1 MLLLQSPPL
10 RLSSTQ
16 TSRRKLNSRRKHLVS
31 TRLDPHLYP
40 SHDLCAFAAFH
51 NPHNIKRPQAKKA
64 GPTVKKATMPAVIP
78 VSAGETPVPSTAQQ
92 HGIDWYRSTADDD
105 AAIIEER
112 RQRNWEDK
120 QKKKEQRKFNKMFGQ
135 WNPQAPHK
143 PERYSNLRA
152 YRASG
157 GYRRKKEGFNA
168 FLRGAADQAR
178 SHEESEGANEPQPT
192 SSSEPDPFSSAAK
205 PSFAPPASYDE
216 PTTQS
221 GEDTHARPMHL
232 SEQSQNEVPPPAT
245 ASPSNIPRAFPPPP
259 SVGDDYPPSFPHP
272 KSAPPLA
279 SIYQGSTIS
288 APPVRYSNAT
298 ISAPPVRFERPD
310 VQMDDADNEP
320 VYDERPAKRPKIS
333 KAEAMMAKM
342 GYKKGQG
349 LGKNSDGVV
358 THLEVKKRKVPPG
371 ASTFDEEGG
380 KVKSQQVWDVRGG
393 ERTQKDEPGRFGEE
407 SSVVVTWG
415 CVEGI
420 NWDTNADRNDGGIRQ
435 DMGEAFSS
443 KVIPAPNS
451 YTLSRARAD
460 STGYSLGRWSTF
472 NSTRR
477 TRTALSTSISN
488 LCSVPSTLSIDLTRA
503 GSLEA
508 ERSKHGT
515 MMNASSTL
523 AYTIIEYRMGEWV
536 VNICSAYLYVG
547 RLRSAL
553 EDGSG

>member
-1 MLLLQSPPL
+1 MASQKPQGLPNPYAPKSLPNPYASATVASAAPVKYTEEQAKAEQQKKAP
-10 RLSSTQ
+10 
-16 TSRRKLNSRRKHLVS
+16 
-31 TRLDPHLYP
+31 
-40 SHDLCAFAAFH
+40 AFH

-78 VSAGETPVPSTAQQ
+78 VSTGQAPATSAAQQ

-120 QKKKEQRKFNKMFGQ
+120 QKKKEQKKFNKMFGQ

-178 SHEESEGANEPQPT
+178 SREESELHVNEPQPL
-192 SSSEPDPFSSAAK
+192 SPSEPEPSTFAAK

-221 GEDTHARPMHL
+221 EEDSNAHPMRQ
-232 SEQSQNEVPPPAT
+232 SEQSKSDVPPSAPAP
-245 ASPSNIPRAFPPPP
+245 PSNLPRVFPPPL
-259 SVGDDYPPSFPHP
+259 SVADGHPPTFPLP
-272 KSAPPLA
+272 LAAPPLD
-279 SIYQGSTIS
+279 SMYQGATIS
-288 APPVRYSNAT
+288 APPVRYANAT
-298 ISAPPVRFERPD
+298 ISAPPIHFERPD
-310 VQMDDADNEP
+310 VQMDDVDDEP
-320 VYDERPAKRPKIS
+320 SYDERPTKRPKIS

-349 LGKNSDGVV
+349 LGKNSDGVT

-371 ASTFDEEGG
+371 ANTFDDEGGG

-420 NWDTNADRNDGGIRQ
+420 DWEKNADRNDGGIRQ

-443 KVIPAPNS
+443 KFGPVEHIQLDEKNKDGAV
-451 YTLSRARAD
+451 YIH
-460 STGYSLGRWSTF
+460 F
-472 NSTRR
+472 K
-477 TRTALSTSISN
+477 
-488 LCSVPSTLSIDLTRA
+488 SVL
-503 GSLEA
+503 
-508 ERSKHGT
+508 
-515 MMNASSTL
+515 
-523 AYTIIEYRMGEWV
+523 
-536 VNICSAYLYVG
+536 
-547 RLRSAL
+547 SAL
-553 EDGSG
+553 NAVNRFHEGWEFGGRKIKAQYYDERKFHAGIYDH